1 MRHQTRQITV
11 RGLAIGGGAPV
22 VVQSMTNT
30 KTADVD
36 STLAQISRLEQAGC
50 QMVRLAVPDMEAAQ
64 ALAQIR
70 RRTDMALVAD
80 IHFDYRLA
88 LASVQAGVD
97 KIRLNPGNI
106 GGADRVRQVAMACKE
121 RGIPIRIGVNSGS
134 VEKDLLQQYG
144 GPRPQAL
151 VESALRHVALLEQEG
166 FFDIAVSIKASNVPD
181 MVQANRLLAQRCG
194 YAIHL
199 GVTEAGTPASGI
211 VKSAV
216 GIGALLLDGIGDTIR
231 VSLTAD
237 PAEEVPAAFRILQAC
252 GLRPDAPELVSCP
265 TCGRTCIDLISLA
278 NRVEQAISK
287 RSLPVK
293 VAVMGCVV
301 NGPGEAREAD
311 VGIAGGRGEGVLFS
325 KGRILKKVPEQE
337 LFDALMQE
345 LDAMEKERGLSDG
358 PKQ

>member
-121 RGIPIRIGVNSGS
+121 RGIPIRIGVNRR
-134 VEKDLLQQYG
+134 LG
-144 GPRPQAL
+144 GKGFAAAIRRPAPAGACR
-151 VESALRHVALLEQEG
+151 ERPA
-166 FFDIAVSIKASNVPD
+166 P
-181 MVQANRLLAQRCG
+181 CG
-194 YAIHL
+194 
-199 GVTEAGTPASGI
+199 
-211 VKSAV
+211 
-216 GIGALLLDGIGDTIR
+216 
-231 VSLTAD
+231 
-237 PAEEVPAAFRILQAC
+237 AAR
-252 GLRPDAPELVSCP
+252 
-265 TCGRTCIDLISLA
+265 
-278 NRVEQAISK
+278 
-287 RSLPVK
+287 
-293 VAVMGCVV
+293 
-301 NGPGEAREAD
+301 
-311 VGIAGGRGEGVLFS
+311 AGGLF
-325 KGRILKKVPEQE
+325 
-337 LFDALMQE
+337 
-345 LDAMEKERGLSDG
+345 
-358 PKQ
+358 

>member
-106 GGADRVRQVAMACKE
+106 GGADRVCQVAMACKE

-151 VESALRHVALLEQEG
+151 VGALRHVALLEQEG

-265 TCGRTCIDLISLA
+265 TCGRTSIDLISLA